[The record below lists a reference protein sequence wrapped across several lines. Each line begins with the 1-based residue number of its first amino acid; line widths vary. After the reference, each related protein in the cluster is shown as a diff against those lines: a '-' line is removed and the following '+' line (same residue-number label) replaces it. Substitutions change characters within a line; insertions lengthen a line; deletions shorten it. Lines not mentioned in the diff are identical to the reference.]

1 MLPFQRHPDL
11 QSGFVWRKNLEEV
24 KNEIA
29 PGRASQNFHTLSLF
43 EEDDEGYRTVA
54 AYHVLRSNPN
64 EVLGALVAGRATQQI
79 TGSFCIHVY
88 VAHDYRDGTGDALP
102 SDLHKGLH
110 RVALFERK
118 FGPVK
123 IALDP
128 FVDTHY
134 AGGVA

>member
-1 MLPFQRHPDL
+1 MLPFRRHPSL
-11 QSGFVWRKNLEEV
+11 PSGFVWRKNIEEI

-29 PGRASQNFHTLSLF
+29 PGRLSQNFHTLSLF
-43 EEDDEGYRTVA
+43 DEDDEGYRSHG
-54 AYHVLRSNPN
+54 AYHVLHSDPDQI
-64 EVLGALVAGRATQQI
+64 LGALVAGRPTQQI

-88 VAHDYRDGTGDALP
+88 VDDGDGQDIDDALP
-102 SDLHKGLH
+102 SDLHKALH

-128 FVDTHY
+128 FIDAHY
-134 AGGVA
+134 AGCTV